1 MKKTEKLRTRRQR
14 ALHALAWALGLLL
27 TCNYVLHFGYL
38 LPIQAFRCAEQR
50 EGVYERERVV
60 AARWEPGMMHATDRL
75 YLAEGKNCLSLG
87 CTSLSLFGWDASFV
101 WPVDTAS
108 EGDAHLGLVQMS
120 RKGHEHTVVF
130 YGRID
135 EADVTRLE
143 LHGESMDGNNGFALG
158 VSRDDWFI
166 KDGKTYLLLPDPYQF
181 TKGEYAEYSLV
192 VETEDGGTVEY
203 AVEQSAGVSWG

>member
-27 TCNYVLHFGYL
+27 VCNYVLHFGYL
-38 LPIQAFRCAEQR
+38 FPIQAFRCAEQR

-60 AARWEPGMMHATDRL
+60 AARWEPGMIHATDRL
-75 YLAEGKNCLSLG
+75 YLAEGENCLTLG
-87 CTSLSLFGWDASFV
+87 CTYLSLLGWDPSFA
-101 WPVDTAS
+101 WPIDTS
-108 EGDAHLGLVQMS
+108 SGGDAHLGFVGMS
-120 RKGHEHTVVF
+120 RRNQHRTVVF

-135 EADVTRLE
+135 NPGVTRLE

-166 KDGKTYLLLPDPYQF
+166 KDGKTYLLLSDSYRF
-181 TKGEYAEYSLV
+181 SDGEYAEYSLV
-192 VETEDGGTVEY
+192 VETEDGETVEY
-203 AVEQSAGVSWG
+203 AVEQAAGVSWG